1 MHDLSRWQRPLAGRA
16 QGAQFRHGTEA
27 KDGNDFLIYDK
38 AKGKLYYAPDG
49 DGDQGKGLIAT
60 FDNKA
65 TLTAS
70 DIKVIA
76 FTNFDDFW
84 A

>member
-1 MHDLSRWQRPLAGRA
+1 LHDLSRWQRPLAGRA
-16 QGAQFRHGTEA
+16 QGAQFSHRHRSQRRQR
-27 KDGNDFLIYDK
+27 LPHYDK
-38 AKGKLYYAPDG
+38 AKGKLYYDPDG